1 MKHIRH
7 LNVTLLCREEIIE
20 CLATMILKDLVREV
34 KGQFKVAR
42 DFILWR
48 IFLE

>member
-42 DFILWR
+42 DIILWR
-48 IFLE
+48 IFLG